1 MKRRLLIIS
10 ASLVALLAVAAGY
23 WFLVVRPGQQPQT
36 QPSIDTSPKTNV
48 TVGKASA
55 PVEIVIYLDLL
66 CPDCR
71 RAHEQVIPRIT
82 KDYVTTGKAR
92 LKYKMLGTYGPE
104 SVAASNGAYCAHEQG
119 KFFAFVEAGY
129 QAQAH
134 ASGGGSGSTSDVSP
148 FTNLGLTKIA
158 RASGVSLP
166 AWQACTEAASYTD
179 SILNHKKEV
188 LATGG
193 YGTPH
198 FIINGKGY
206 NGAPP
211 YDVFVPVINAAL
223 EAAKTQPERK

>member
-1 MKRRLLIIS
+1 MKRRLFIIS

-134 ASGGGSGSTSDVSP
+134 
-148 FTNLGLTKIA
+148 NLGLTKIA

>member
-36 QPSIDTSPKTNV
+36 QPNIDTSPKTNV

-134 ASGGGSGSTSDVSP
+134 ASGGGSGSTSDVS
-148 FTNLGLTKIA
+148 
-158 RASGVSLP
+158 LP